1 MSGLAGK
8 CHTPHMRPTIRVAAR
23 GVILACKSGRANP
36 RQPVSSVTPPMSRK
50 IEASKASGNDQER
63 MGVLTHSKLPD
74 GTKRKFKPAVAS
86 DIARKVKNMSPQVLR
101 PLFHPTV
108 LLQKR

>member
-8 CHTPHMRPTIRVAAR
+8 CHTPHISPTITVAAS
-23 GVILACKSGRANP
+23 GVTLFCSIGKANP

-50 IEASKASGNDQER
+50 IEVKRASGNDYER
-63 MGVLTHSKLPD
+63 MGVLTHSKFPD
-74 GTKRKFKPAVAS
+74 GANRQSSPALTS
-86 DIARKVKNMSPQVLR
+86 DIARKVRNISPQARR
-101 PLFHPTV
+101 PFLHPTS

>member
-23 GVILACKSGRANP
+23 GVILACKSGKANP

-50 IEASKASGNDQER
+50 IEASKASGNDHER
-63 MGVLTHSKLPD
+63 MGVLTHSKLP
-74 GTKRKFKPAVAS
+74 
-86 DIARKVKNMSPQVLR
+86 
-101 PLFHPTV
+101 
-108 LLQKR
+108 